1 MTAHPIHDSTYSWFR
16 LAISVVIASIG
27 TVGIWAIVMVMPAMQ
42 AEYGVGRGDAS
53 LPFTI
58 TMVGFAFGNLVF
70 GRMIDRYG
78 VVICQI
84 AAAIIASAGF
94 FAATFAP
101 SIWTMTAI
109 QFVVGFG
116 SAAGFGPLAADVS
129 HWFMKRRG
137 IAVAFAASGNYV
149 AGAFWPLVL
158 TPVLE
163 DYGWRWVY
171 YSLAAA
177 IILLVPPLTMLI
189 RRRAPEGAMAVA
201 ATAAA
206 ARTRSV
212 GFSPRTLQILLCV
225 AGLGCCV
232 AMSMPQVHIIAYC
245 VDLGYGPAVG
255 SEMLSMMLLA
265 GVASR
270 VLSGMLSDWLGGV
283 PTVLLGSILQCLALF
298 LYLPFDGLVSLYI
311 VSTIFGLSQGG
322 LVPGYAVIVREYMPP
337 KEAGARVGTVLMM
350 TVFGMALGGW
360 MSGWIYDLTGS
371 YEAAFLNGIAWN
383 LLNFAIIIMLFIRSG
398 GLSDGGKQREATA

>member
-1 MTAHPIHDSTYSWFR
+1 MNAHPIHDSAYSWLR
-16 LAISVVIASIG
+16 LAISVAIASVG

-58 TMVGFAFGNLVF
+58 TMIGFAFGNLFF
-70 GRMIDRYG
+70 GRLIDRYG
-78 VVICQI
+78 VVICQSAAAFI
-84 AAAIIASAGF
+84 AAAGF
-94 FAATFAP
+94 CAAPFAP

-129 HWFMKRRG
+129 HWFMRRRG
-137 IAVAFAASGNYV
+137 IAVALAASGNYV

-171 YSLAAA
+171 YTLAAA
-177 IILLVPPLTMLI
+177 ILIIVLPLAQLLRRNPP
-189 RRRAPEGAMAVA
+189 EEAM
-201 ATAAA
+201 ATAAHA
-206 ARTRSV
+206 AATRTQAS
-212 GFSPRTLQILLCV
+212 GFSPRTLQILLCI

-245 VDLGYGPAVG
+245 VDLGYGPAIG
-255 SEMLSMMLLA
+255 AEMLSMMLLA

-383 LLNFAIIIMLFIRSG
+383 LLNFAIIIMLFVRSG
-398 GLSDGGKQREATA
+398 GLGTGRRAEATA

>member
-1 MTAHPIHDSTYSWFR
+1 MTSHPIHDSAYSWFR
-16 LAISVVIASIG
+16 LAISVIIASIG

-42 AEYGVGRGDAS
+42 AEYDVGRGDVS
-53 LPFTI
+53 LPFTV
-58 TMVGFAFGNLVF
+58 TMIGFAFGNLVL
-70 GRMIDRYG
+70 GRVVDRYG
-78 VVICQI
+78 FVICQI
-84 AAAIIASAGF
+84 IAAAIAAAGF
-94 FAATFAP
+94 LVVTYAQ
-101 SIWTMTAI
+101 SIWTLTAMQAVI
-109 QFVVGFG
+109 GFG

-149 AGAFWPLVL
+149 SGAFWTVVL

-163 DYGWRWVY
+163 AFGWRAVY

-177 IILLVPPLTMLI
+177 IIFLIPPLTVLI
-189 RRRAPEGAMAVA
+189 RRRPPEAAMAVA

-206 ARTRSV
+206 TRVRGS
-212 GFSPRTLQILLCV
+212 GFSPRMLQILLCV
-225 AGLGCCV
+225 AGLACCV

-255 SEMLSMMLLA
+255 AEMLAMMLLA

-270 VLSGMLSDWLGGV
+270 VLSGMISDWLGGV
-283 PTVLLGSILQCLALF
+283 AAVLIGSVLQCLALF

-383 LLNFAIIIMLFIRSG
+383 LLNFAIIFMLFLRSG
-398 GLSDGGKQREATA
+398 GLGAGRKEALAA